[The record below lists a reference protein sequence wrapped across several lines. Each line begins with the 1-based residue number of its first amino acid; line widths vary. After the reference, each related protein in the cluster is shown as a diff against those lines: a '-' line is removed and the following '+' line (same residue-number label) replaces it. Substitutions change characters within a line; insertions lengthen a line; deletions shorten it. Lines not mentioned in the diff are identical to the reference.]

1 MTRAEAIAA
10 LAALAQETR
19 LAILKLLVQRG
30 AGGMPAGEL
39 GARLKLSSP
48 ALSFHLNHLKYAGLV
63 SSERRS
69 SFIIYGAKQRTVDN
83 LIEFLVD
90 HCRGSEEKSEDLVV
104 TAKAPSQR
112 PLNVLFLC
120 TQNSARSIMA
130 ECAMNRCG
138 GGRFRAFSAGSA
150 PRGAVHP
157 ITLQVLTDLDY
168 ETDVLSSKSWNDFA
182 SPNGP
187 ELDFVFTL
195 CDRAAAELC
204 PAWPGQPIRAH
215 WGIEDPVSA
224 TGSDSARRRI
234 FAKVYKELERR
245 IRIFTALP
253 VETLERFALERW
265 VTDLGKLDLA
275 A

>member
-30 AGGMPAGEL
+30 PEGMPAGEL

-48 ALSFHLNHLKYAGLV
+48 ALSFHLNHLRYAGLV
-63 SSERRS
+63 TSERHS
-69 SFIIYGAKQRTVDN
+69 SFIIYGARQRTVDN
-83 LIEFLVD
+83 LIEFLGE
-90 HCRGSEEKSEDLVV
+90 HCRHSQQESERLETPRKV
-104 TAKAPSQR
+104 ASQR

-130 ECAMNRCG
+130 ECAMNRWG
-138 GGRFRAFSAGSA
+138 GGRFRAFSAGST

-157 ITLQVLTDLDY
+157 ITLQVLTEFSY
-168 ETDVLSSKSWNDFA
+168 ETGALSSKSWNDFA
-182 SPNGP
+182 LADGP
-187 ELDFVFTL
+187 PLDFVFTL
-195 CDRAAAELC
+195 CDRAAAETC

-224 TGSDSARRRI
+224 AGSDRAKRRI

-253 VETLERFALERW
+253 VETLEHFALERW
-265 VTDLGKLDLA
+265 VTELGKLDLA